1 MRSPFIF
8 HEGRWYLIPTFNRRP
23 TARLLRTFFDALLDH
38 HPPKDILILRPM
50 KPSEVKLLM
59 QYRSD
64 FDAEA
69 FALMAPNE
77 DKRIG

>member
-1 MRSPFIF
+1 MNSPFVF

-23 TARLLRTFFDALLDH
+23 TSRLLRAFLDALLER

-50 KPSEVKLLM
+50 KPSEVKLLQ

-69 FALMAPNE
+69 FALMGPKE
-77 DKRIG
+77 DKRFG